1 MKYVKKQSGF
11 AWAAIIAVFI
21 IVIGFFTNTMV
32 LNGKMEALVKQY
44 IVNDNEQLANHIS
57 VQLESGQEF
66 VTNFAEFLSRM
77 PEIPLTEEML
87 ERKAKAME
95 LDHLVVVTKTA
106 DNRLEI
112 LGDGSELTQWIEKNP
127 EVWEK
132 PMVSFLETKSILFS
146 APVWKNGQGR
156 AYSNWSSE
164 LSGASFPG

>member
-11 AWAAIIAVFI
+11 AWAAIISVFF
-21 IVIGFFTNTMV
+21 IVIGFFANTMV
-32 LNGKMEALVKQY
+32 LNGKMEDLVKQY
-44 IVNDNEQLANHIS
+44 IVNNNEQLSNHIS
-57 VQLESGQEF
+57 FQLESGQEF
-66 VTNFAEFLSRM
+66 VADFADSLSRM

-127 EVWEK
+127 EVWENPWCHFWK
-132 PMVSFLETKSILFS
+132 QRASCFLRRS
-146 APVWKNGQGR
+146 GR
-156 AYSNWSSE
+156 MDRQSV
-164 LSGASFPG
+164 